1 MGFTIIITYLKTLKK
16 SSEKGLTLLEAL
28 LSTAIVGIGFV
39 AVFQLVNFSINSI
52 DISSERT
59 KVNYLTGMIAEDIIG
74 HRDSL
79 HGVNPNSSDYGIDSL
94 GNVVGIDGDTVE
106 GVKFSQY
113 LVDGGWNIK
122 DTNSNVCSPNKGKF
136 LSKSEIKNI
145 YDNQKNNAPQNKIS
159 KWEELIGDDRI
170 VKCKN
175 NKDVKSV
182 EIFKICPNST
192 GNNCLTHTAAADT
205 DGAYVVKEDVY
216 IGRIQINTNGG
227 RKSRFLYFQADYIFK
242 K

>member
-1 MGFTIIITYLKTLKK
+1 MAIEIVCIQIRNPILLITGYEL
-16 SSEKGLTLLEAL
+16 
-28 LSTAIVGIGFV
+28 
-39 AVFQLVNFSINSI
+39 
-52 DISSERT
+52 
-59 KVNYLTGMIAEDIIG
+59 
-74 HRDSL
+74 
-79 HGVNPNSSDYGIDSL
+79 L

-145 YDNQKNNAPQNKIS
+145 YENQKNNAPQNKIS

-175 NKDVKSV
+175 NKDVKVLS
-182 EIFKICPNST
+182 
-192 GNNCLTHTAAADT
+192 L
-205 DGAYVVKEDVY
+205 
-216 IGRIQINTNGG
+216 
-227 RKSRFLYFQADYIFK
+227 
-242 K
+242 